1 MTKRRTGADA
11 LESLIPTTPST
22 SPAPRPAS
30 KARGRKKV
38 EDPRE
43 AEIRV
48 GVRLQRLPKEQRG
61 KRQAFYNYYEA
72 ADGTLIQK
80 VPAYM
85 PIALVDKLKM
95 RAIKERRTI
104 SELIRRAVVEYLGK

>member
-22 SPAPRPAS
+22 SPAPMPVG

-38 EDPRE
+38 EDARE
-43 AEIRV
+43 AEIRA
-48 GVRLQRLPKEQRG
+48 GVRSRK
-61 KRQAFYNYYEA
+61 AFFNYYEA

-85 PIALVDKLKM
+85 SVALVDKLKLQ
-95 RAIKERRTI
+95 AIKERRTI